1 MKATL
6 GIDTSCGFTVL
17 GLAEGNRVTAESRWE
32 LGRAQASL
40 LPSLVRQLLQPFH
53 LTLEDLEVLAVTV
66 GPGAYTGLRIGVAYA
81 AALADALGIR
91 VVPLS
96 TLEVLAEEA
105 PPGELPVAVSL
116 RARKGHLYGA
126 AYVHHPEGVRVLQEP
141 AFLSEQEFLGLR
153 RGWGKGYHVGLSP
166 EEIEWGNSVNW
177 IPLPRSSPSGA
188 ALVRAGL
195 RRASEALS
203 PETLRIAYLREPDFG
218 PKGCV

>member
-40 LPSLVRQLLQPFH
+40 LPSLVRQVLQPFH

-105 PPGELPVAVSL
+105 PPDPAAPATRRTRDSSSSL
-116 RARKGHLYGA
+116 RSFTWAKSS
-126 AYVHHPEGVRVLQEP
+126 GVVSTLNSNH
-141 AFLSEQEFLGLR
+141 AFSTG
-153 RGWGKGYHVGLSP
+153 
-166 EEIEWGNSVNW
+166 
-177 IPLPRSSPSGA
+177 
-188 ALVRAGL
+188 
-195 RRASEALS
+195 
-203 PETLRIAYLREPDFG
+203 T
-218 PKGCV
+218 